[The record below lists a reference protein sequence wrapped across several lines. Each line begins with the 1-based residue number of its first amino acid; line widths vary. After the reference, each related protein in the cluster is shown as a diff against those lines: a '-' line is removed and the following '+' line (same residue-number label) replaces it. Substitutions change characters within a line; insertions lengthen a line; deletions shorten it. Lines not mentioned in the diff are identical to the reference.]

1 MNDHE
6 LHGLLTELADEFDVP
21 GVAAGVWHLGK
32 TSFACHGVTSIENP
46 LPIDVHTLFQAGSIG
61 KTFTATA
68 LLMLAET
75 GRVGLDAPVR
85 RDVPELHLAD
95 ATAAA
100 EVTLLQLLNHT
111 AGWEG
116 DFFAD
121 TGEGDDALARYVACL
136 DELEQRTPPGV
147 AFSYNNAA
155 FCLAGRV
162 IESVTGEPYER
173 AIRRLIL
180 RPLGLRESFFFP
192 NEIMT
197 LRFVVGHKPSP
208 DDALQ
213 VARPWALPRNGA
225 PAGGIV
231 TSIVDL
237 LAWARFHSG
246 DGRGANGVRVLSES
260 GLRAMRDPTVHMSGS
275 AFGDALG
282 IGWIL
287 KDIGGARLVGH
298 DGSTNGQEASLSF
311 LPEQDWAL
319 AVMTNASPGGLA
331 LNRIARQRVI
341 AACTGIVEADPEP
354 VSAVPQTLSVYAGE
368 YRARGMRCQVAVD
381 ETGGLNFTLH
391 HDPELLAQMFEN
403 GEAPS
408 SQPATL
414 HAGLVA
420 GYADR
425 YVFASG
431 PAQGLTGTFVRNADG
446 RVCALHLFGRRLPRL
461 GE

>member
-85 RDVPELHLAD
+85 RYVPELHLAD

-197 LRFVVGHKPSP
+197 RRFVVGHKPSP

-275 AFGDALG
+275 AFGGEAH
-282 IGWIL
+282 
-287 KDIGGARLVGH
+287 ARE
-298 DGSTNGQEASLSF
+298 T
-311 LPEQDWAL
+311 
-319 AVMTNASPGGLA
+319 
-331 LNRIARQRVI
+331 
-341 AACTGIVEADPEP
+341 
-354 VSAVPQTLSVYAGE
+354 AGE
-368 YRARGMRCQVAVD
+368 TRAERDVVGFVGEDHLPQDAADFLLGAAPVLTRALLEPPLHVFVEVADDQLGHAHLQSDIMISHLAAMSLCRGRPDHVAVAARD
-381 ETGGLNFTLH
+381 
-391 HDPELLAQMFEN
+391 D
-403 GEAPS
+403 
-408 SQPATL
+408 
-414 HAGLVA
+414 
-420 GYADR
+420 
-425 YVFASG
+425 
-431 PAQGLTGTFVRNADG
+431 
-446 RVCALHLFGRRLPRL
+446 CALLQALLVRSLLLR
-461 GE
+461 